1 MSSSSPVAHASPH
14 LRKPL
19 DTQRGAGG
27 DMSMMF
33 FAQPDC
39 PSRFA
44 HQDQHRI
51 KGLNAETLARIFLP
65 PPSWL
70 LAAEYAPLRSDVDD
84 SPTSIFFSLN
94 LSIYNQPIVASEWFE
109 EWFFMNGRVHP
120 YALVWEVEQQDG
132 LESDTGRTLLYT
144 MPALIVRDQGY
155 QPVLPR
161 LFASMDSFP
170 CVPPVVC
177 FTGPIVG
184 PGHSLLR
191 QDLLPGLDATQLKCC
206 GFIQLSTYLAPG
218 NPDKTPFR
226 GFHPFQ
232 VFIIFPIHT
241 NPWAILCKKMT
252 ERRDSQFQTN
262 TQFTCT
268 GKVAGLLDHRVMV
281 HPPGFERDYVFIVVP
296 DTWTFLDKTTTSA
309 SQPAMSLPTLPKR
322 QTSSASS
329 AFQDMRA
336 ACYSVAAP
344 STLPPSPPTSSSAEP
359 VTPPLKRHCPDPAQT
374 PTKRPRV
381 LQPAPPLTSS
391 PDSGSTVT
399 QSFPASASA
408 PSSSEPNTTRQGPA
422 SVNPSTP
429 ALDSIVALLSDS
441 PNRPHRSR
449 QPTRKVLEKEYNNIR
464 GGLLQ
469 YSHEENKPRQ
479 N

>member
-1 MSSSSPVAHASPH
+1 MSSPSPVAHASPH

-19 DTQRGAGG
+19 ATQRGAGG
-27 DMSMMF
+27 EMSMMF

-65 PPSWL
+65 TPSWL
-70 LAAEYAPLRSDVDD
+70 LAAEYSPLRSDVDD
-84 SPTSIFFSLN
+84 SPTSIFFSLS
-94 LSIYNQPIVASEWFE
+94 LSIYNQVIIASEWTE

-120 YALVWEVEQQDG
+120 YALAWEVEQQDG
-132 LESDTGRTLLYT
+132 LESDIGRTVLYT
-144 MPALIVRDQGY
+144 MPALIVRDEGC

-170 CVPPVVC
+170 CVPPVVS

-184 PGHSLLR
+184 PGNCLLR
-191 QDLLPGLDATQLKCC
+191 QDLLPGLDTTQLKCC

-232 VFIIFPIHT
+232 VFVIFPIHT
-241 NPWAILCKKMT
+241 NPWAILCRKMT

-262 TQFTCT
+262 TQFVCT
-268 GKVAGLLDHRVMV
+268 GKVAGLLDHRVMA

-296 DTWTFLDKTTTSA
+296 DSWTFLDKATTTITA
-309 SQPAMSLPTLPKR
+309 TQPALPLSTPPKR

-329 AFQDMRA
+329 AF
-336 ACYSVAAP
+336 
-344 STLPPSPPTSSSAEP
+344 
-359 VTPPLKRHCPDPAQT
+359 
-374 PTKRPRV
+374 
-381 LQPAPPLTSS
+381 
-391 PDSGSTVT
+391 
-399 QSFPASASA
+399 
-408 PSSSEPNTTRQGPA
+408 
-422 SVNPSTP
+422 
-429 ALDSIVALLSDS
+429 
-441 PNRPHRSR
+441 
-449 QPTRKVLEKEYNNIR
+449 
-464 GGLLQ
+464 
-469 YSHEENKPRQ
+469 
-479 N
+479 

>member
-1 MSSSSPVAHASPH
+1 
-14 LRKPL
+14 
-19 DTQRGAGG
+19 
-27 DMSMMF
+27 MSMIF

-44 HQDQHRI
+44 HQEQHRI

-70 LAAEYAPLRSDVDD
+70 LAAEYAPLRSEADD

-94 LSIYNQPIVASEWFE
+94 LSIYNQPIVASEWIE

-120 YALVWEVEQQDG
+120 YALAWEVEQHDG
-132 LESDTGRTLLYT
+132 LESDAGRTLLYT

-155 QPVLPR
+155 QP

-170 CVPPVVC
+170 CVPPIVS
-177 FTGPIVG
+177 FAGPTVG

-191 QDLLPGLDATQLKCC
+191 QDLLPDLDATQLKCC

-232 VFIIFPIHT
+232 VFVIFPIHT
-241 NPWAILCKKMT
+241 NPWTILCKKMA
-252 ERRDSQFQTN
+252 ERRDSQFQASA
-262 TQFTCT
+262 QFTCT

-281 HPPGFERDYVFIVVP
+281 HPPGFKRDYVFIVVP
-296 DTWTFLDKTTTSA
+296 DSWTFLDRTTTTA
-309 SQPAMSLPTLPKR
+309 TQPALPLSTPPNR
-322 QTSSASS
+322 QTSSATS

-336 ACYSVAAP
+336 ACYPVAT
-344 STLPPSPPTSSSAEP
+344 SSSLPPSPPTSSSGQP
-359 VTPPLKRHCPDPAQT
+359 DPPPPLKRHYPDHAQA

-381 LQPAPPLTSS
+381 LQPASTLSSS
-391 PDSGSTVT
+391 PDSCTTVT
-399 QSFPASASA
+399 RSLPASASA
-408 PSSSEPNTTRQGPA
+408 SASSSSEPNTTRQGPA
-422 SVNPSTP
+422 SVNASTP
-429 ALDSIVALLSDS
+429 ALDSIVALPSALT
-441 PNRPHRSR
+441 PH
-449 QPTRKVLEKEYNNIR
+449 P
-464 GGLLQ
+464 
-469 YSHEENKPRQ
+469 
-479 N
+479 

>member
-1 MSSSSPVAHASPH
+1 MSSFSPVAHASPH

-19 DTQRGAGG
+19 DTQRGTGG

-84 SPTSIFFSLN
+84 SSTSIFFKW
-94 LSIYNQPIVASEWFE
+94 IE

-120 YALVWEVEQQDG
+120 YALAWEVEQHDG
-132 LESDTGRTLLYT
+132 LESDADCTLLYT

-170 CVPPVVC
+170 CVL
-177 FTGPIVG
+177 PIVSFAGPATG

-206 GFIQLSTYLAPG
+206 GFIQLSTYLGPG

-232 VFIIFPIHT
+232 VFVIFPIHT

-252 ERRDSQFQTN
+252 ERRDSQFQPN

-281 HPPGFERDYVFIVVP
+281 QPPGFQRDYVFIVVP
-296 DTWTFLDKTTTSA
+296 DSWTFLDKTTTPTTQPVLPLSA
-309 SQPAMSLPTLPKR
+309 PPKR
-322 QTSSASS
+322 S
-329 AFQDMRA
+329 
-336 ACYSVAAP
+336 
-344 STLPPSPPTSSSAEP
+344 LPPSPPTSSSGQP
-359 VTPPLKRHCPDPAQT
+359 NTPPLKRHYPDHAQT
-374 PTKRPRV
+374 PTKRQRV
-381 LQPAPPLTSS
+381 LQPAPALSS
-391 PDSGSTVT
+391 TPDSCSTVT
-399 QSFPASASA
+399 QPFPASASTS
-408 PSSSEPNTTRQGPA
+408 SSSEPNTTRQGSA
-422 SVNPSTP
+422 SVNLSTP
-429 ALDSIVALLSDS
+429 ALDSIVASPSDS

-449 QPTRKVLEKEYNNIR
+449 QPTKRILEKEYNNMNNNQ
-464 GGLLQ
+464 LQ
-469 YSHEENKPRQ
+469 YSQVENKPRP

>member
-1 MSSSSPVAHASPH
+1 MSSPSPVARRPCFTPPSKAARHPKGRWRLSLQIRSPGSAS
-14 LRKPL
+14 
-19 DTQRGAGG
+19 
-27 DMSMMF
+27 
-33 FAQPDC
+33 
-39 PSRFA
+39 
-44 HQDQHRI
+44 HRI

-70 LAAEYAPLRSDVDD
+70 LVAEYAPLRSDVDD
-84 SPTSIFFSLN
+84 LPTSIFFSLN
-94 LSIYNQPIVASEWFE
+94 LSIYNQPIVSSEWIE

-120 YALVWEVEQQDG
+120 YTLVWELEQQDG
-132 LESDTGRTLLYT
+132 LESEAGRTVLYT

-155 QPVLPR
+155 QP
-161 LFASMDSFP
+161 FP
-170 CVPPVVC
+170 CVQPVVS

-191 QDLLPGLDATQLKCC
+191 QDLLPGLDATQLRCC

-232 VFIIFPIHT
+232 VFGIFPIHT

-281 HPPGFERDYVFIVVP
+281 HPPGFERDYIFIVVP
-296 DTWTFLDKTTTSA
+296 DSWTFLDKTITSA
-309 SQPAMSLPTLPKR
+309 TQPAMSLPTLPKR

-336 ACYSVAAP
+336 ACYSVVAP
-344 STLPPSPPTSSSAEP
+344 STLLPSPPTSSSGQP
-359 VTPPLKRHCPDPAQT
+359 DTPPLKRHYPDHAQT

-381 LQPAPPLTSS
+381 LQPAPTLSSS
-391 PDSGSTVT
+391 PDICSTVI

-429 ALDSIVALLSDS
+429 ALDSIVALPSDS

-449 QPTRKVLEKEYNNIR
+449 QPTRKILEKEYNNMN
-464 GGLLQ
+464 GSLLQ
-469 YSHEENKPRQ
+469 SSHEENKPKQ